1 MCTLKPPRMLTVWSR
16 GVSGQGFVSSE
27 NARERPRGEQT
38 KTWGGPG
45 RKHGCR
51 GGRCLSASAPGSCP
65 SPEGRQ
71 SWDPGM
77 RLVLE
82 AHLGG

>member
-1 MCTLKPPRMLTVWSR
+1 MCTLKPPRMLTVWLR

-38 KTWGGPG
+38 KTPG
-45 RKHGCR
+45 RTREKAWLP